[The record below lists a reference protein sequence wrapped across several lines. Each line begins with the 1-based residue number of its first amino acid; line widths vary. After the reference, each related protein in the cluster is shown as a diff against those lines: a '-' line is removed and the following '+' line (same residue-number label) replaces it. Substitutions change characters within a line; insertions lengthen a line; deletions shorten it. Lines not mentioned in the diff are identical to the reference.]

1 MAFLL
6 IIYNH
11 RGYVNLV
18 IFTLSS
24 LLIISTHLFAF
35 TLINKK
41 EEIKIS
47 KPKYQ
52 KISMQLA
59 QIKKSEPIKKES
71 VKEKTIKKEVFDKR
85 IKKDAKR
92 KLIKK
97 LKKKKSIKKKEVK
110 KRIEKKEIKK
120 VPKKE
125 IIKNAPVKKVK
136 VPALKDTSASLVKY
150 KQFKENYMTK
160 LRKEIDKNKKYPNTS
175 RRLKEEGKVIVSF
188 RVLKNGQFTNMR
200 ILKGSSKKRLNKAAL
215 NALLLTNKFEP
226 FSKELKDKEFIDFTL
241 AMRFSLK

>member
-1 MAFLL
+1 M
-6 IIYNH
+6 
-11 RGYVNLV
+11 NLV

-92 KLIKK
+92 KLIEKS
-97 LKKKKSIKKKEVK
+97 KKKKSIKKKEVK
-110 KRIEKKEIKK
+110 KIIEKKEIKK

>member
-1 MAFLL
+1 MNL
-6 IIYNH
+6 I
-11 RGYVNLV
+11 

-59 QIKKSEPIKKES
+59 QIKKNEPIKKES
-71 VKEKTIKKEVFDKR
+71 VKEKTIKKEVFDKK

-97 LKKKKSIKKKEVK
+97 SKKEKEVK
-110 KRIEKKEIKK
+110 KTIEKKEIKK

-125 IIKNAPVKKVK
+125 IIKNAPIKKVK
-136 VPALKDTSASLVKY
+136 VPALKDASASLVKY
-150 KQFKENYMTK
+150 KQFKENYMT
-160 LRKEIDKNKKYPNTS
+160 
-175 RRLKEEGKVIVSF
+175 
-188 RVLKNGQFTNMR
+188 
-200 ILKGSSKKRLNKAAL
+200 
-215 NALLLTNKFEP
+215 
-226 FSKELKDKEFIDFTL
+226 
-241 AMRFSLK
+241 